1 LLRQDKTLKDGIDK
15 KRLQAGWNEAVLE
28 QILGLS

>member
-1 LLRQDKTLKDGIDK
+1 MGSTITLKDGIDK